1 VPLLPRGG
9 SIIFTTSGIAQGPN
23 ERAVDYG
30 ASKAALSHMIHS
42 LARQLAPRGLRVNG
56 VAPGLTYSPFLATV
70 GFTDEIISTGLRATP
85 PPFGRI
91 EQPAE
96 LAPLFVSLADPSGT
110 YISGN
115 VYSATGATS
124 FP

>member
-1 VPLLPRGG
+1 MPLLPRGG
-9 SIIFTTSGIAQGPN
+9 SIIFTSSGIAQGPN

-30 ASKAALSHMIHS
+30 ASKAAVSHMIHS

-56 VAPGLTYSPFLATV
+56 VAPGLTYSPFLATA
-70 GFTDEIISTGLRATP
+70 GFTDEIISAGLQATP

-91 EQPAE
+91 QQPAE

-110 YISGN
+110 YTSGN